1 MRLTG
6 EIAGTTDDDAEVKN
20 IQLDVS
26 GQAQGIK
33 VVFDMPS
40 FKIQTETEALP
51 FVNVALALNGVDF
64 VECDNTFAFK

>member
-6 EIAGTTDDDAEVKN
+6 EISGTTDDDAEVKN
-20 IQLDVS
+20 VQLEIP
-26 GQAQGIK
+26 GQAQGNK

-51 FVNVALALNGVDF
+51 FVHVALALNGVDF
-64 VECDNTFAFK
+64 VECDNTFTFK